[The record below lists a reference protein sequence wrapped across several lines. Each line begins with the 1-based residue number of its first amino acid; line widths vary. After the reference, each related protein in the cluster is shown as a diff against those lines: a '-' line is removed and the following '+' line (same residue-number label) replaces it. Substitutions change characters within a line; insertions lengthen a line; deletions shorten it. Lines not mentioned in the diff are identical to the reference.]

1 MKKPAVEGSPGHLPD
16 PPAAAAAGGLRNEN
30 LRLRQRIARL
40 EKEVATLRR
49 HNDREQEAYDALERQ
64 LLDVEGENCRISLQ
78 FLEFGLQNAY
88 LASLYAASTCLHE
101 TEKRQEVL
109 EVIRDIVVHLIGS
122 QELAVFE
129 LDASENTLGLAF
141 ATGLDSEGL
150 TSIPV
155 GEGLLGEVA
164 RTGEPYFAGL
174 SDARRQRPEEALLS
188 AGIPLKVGDRISGV
202 LAVFRLSPQKGGAFN
217 QLDHKLCDLLAQQA
231 GASLV
236 RTAVSEMD
244 VGLYLH

>member
-16 PPAAAAAGGLRNEN
+16 PLAAAAAGGLRSEN

-49 HNDREQEAYDALERQ
+49 HNDREREAYDNLERQ
-64 LLDVEGENCRISLQ
+64 LIDVEGENCRISQQ

-109 EVIRDIVVHLIGS
+109 EVIRDIVELIGS

-129 LDASENTLGLAF
+129 LDASGNTLGLAF
-141 ATGLDSEGL
+141 ATGSDSEGL

-174 SDARRQRPEEALLS
+174 SDAGRQRPGEALLS
-188 AGIPLKVGDRISGV
+188 AGIPLKVGDRIRGV

-217 QLDHKLCDLLAQQA
+217 QLDHKLFDLLAQQA

-244 VGLYLH
+244 VGPYLH